1 MSERGLTESGGV
13 RSADGPLYADEGQ
26 EEADDVDGQRQSRG
40 HQEDVDVLHPAAQR
54 RAVPHLRSA
63 SVKTEQLKSCSN
75 RPTTNNLLRALARDT
90 ETKNCLKQR
99 VSHPVWLIRQNSR
112 TRKRETT
119 QHHTAKLTNK
129 TPNMARA
136 FRPTMH
142 RGTERE
148 KAVNSFKNDIIKNAE
163 RPSELSHARSLLN
176 YINFFYYVYQAVL
189 LTVDC

>member
-26 EEADDVDGQRQSRG
+26 EEADDVDGQCQSRG

-54 RAVPHLRSA
+54 RAVPHLKSA

-75 RPTTNNLLRALARDT
+75 RPTTNNSSRALARDT

-99 VSHPVWLIRQNSR
+99 VQRSVIQFGWSVKIVEQESVKQLN
-112 TRKRETT
+112 TT
-119 QHHTAKLTNK
+119 PLNTLNK
-129 TPNMARA
+129 TPNMAS
-136 FRPTMH
+136 PMH
-142 RGTERE
+142 RGRELE

-163 RPSELSHARSLLN
+163 RPSELSHRG
-176 YINFFYYVYQAVL
+176 VYL
-189 LTVDC
+189 IT